1 MVFLVLFFLFFYI
14 KFIIIYMYLRGD
26 SMNFYFYVV
35 EFCVAVALVLLFYNF
50 VETRKIDK
58 YTKKNIPTDLKL
70 FIQTQK
76 VDVKKI
82 GYEKLMKIVAVINA
96 IDVGLVLLVT
106 NIVDN
111 ILLKLAVAIP
121 VIFLVLF
128 ASYRFAGYILKRKGL
143 VKDES

>member
-1 MVFLVLFFLFFYI
+1 
-14 KFIIIYMYLRGD
+14 
-26 SMNFYFYVV
+26 MNFYFCVV
-35 EFCVAVALVLLFYNF
+35 EFCVAVALVLLFYKF
-50 VETRKIDK
+50 VETRNIDK
-58 YTKKNIPTDLKL
+58 YTKNNIPTDLKL
-70 FIQTQK
+70 FIQTQR

-106 NIVDN
+106 NVVDN

-121 VIFLVLF
+121 VIFIVLF
-128 ASYRFAGYILKRKGL
+128 LSYKFAGYILKRKGL